1 MVAQMVK
8 RLPASWETWV
18 QSLGREDSPVLLPG
32 KFHGL
37 RNLVSYRPWG
47 HKDWDTTEKLHF
59 HFQVALVVKNL
70 PANAED
76 MRYRFD
82 PWVGK
87 ITWRRVKQPTPVF
100 LAGGSHKQKSLEKYS
115 S

>member
-1 MVAQMVK
+1 MVK
-8 RLPASWETWV
+8 RLPASWETRV
-18 QSLGREDSPVLLPG
+18 QSPGREDSPVLLSG

-37 RNLVSYRPWG
+37 RNLVSYSPWG
-47 HKDWDTTEKLHF
+47 RKEWDTAEQLHF

-70 PANAED
+70 PANTED

-100 LAGGSHKQKSLEKYS
+100 LAGESHKQKSLEKYS